1 MKKIILLNNTAQN
14 ILGFRKHLVQFLLAH
29 NYQVYAMATDFT
41 AQTKEEVASLGAIPI
56 DYTFARGGLNPFA
69 DLKNMKKLE
78 KVFKQIQPD
87 VLLTSFSKPVIFGT
101 LAAKKA
107 KIPKTIAMLEGLGY
121 TFTEQPDGQSLKAKI
136 IKQIQV
142 FLYKIALP
150 KADTMIF
157 LNPDDPKDLLDRYHI
172 KVKKREILGAIGLD
186 LNEYKFTNTPIKPIS
201 FVFIGRLLREKG
213 IFEFLKAAE
222 QVKKKYST
230 VVFKVIGS
238 FDSENPGALKQGELQ
253 YYIESNIIKYPGF
266 VTNIKDWI
274 RESSVFVL
282 PSYREGVP
290 RSTQEAM
297 AMGRAVITTDVPGC
311 RETVVEGKNGFLIP
325 KWDVAALAKAMEY
338 FIENPEEIKRMG
350 EESHKIASEK
360 FDGEKVN
367 RKLLKIIE
375 DISNDTM

>member
-56 DYTFARGGLNPFA
+56 DYTFARGSLNPFA
-69 DLKNMKKLE
+69 DLKNMKQLE
-78 KVFKQIQPD
+78 GIFKQIQPD
-87 VLLTSFSKPVIFGT
+87 ILLTSFSKPVIFGT
-101 LAAKKA
+101 LAAKRA
-107 KIPKTIAMLEGLGY
+107 KVPKIIAMLEGLGY

-186 LNEYKFTNTPIKPIS
+186 LNEYKFTNAPIKPVS

-222 QVKKKYST
+222 QVKKKYPT

-253 YYIESNIIKYPGF
+253 YYIKSNIIEYPGF

-311 RETVVEGKNGFLIP
+311 RETVVEGKNGVLIP
-325 KWDVAALAKAMEY
+325 RWNVAALAKAMEY

-367 RKLLKIIE
+367 QKLLKIIE
-375 DISNDTM
+375 E